1 MKKILF
7 SLVALVAS
15 MSMNAQVMKVMK
27 NGQDTPVETYYG
39 SDYYVVFEEAPAA
52 PASASWTKLTGKD
65 DWDPSGDAYGKSVII
80 VTEAAAKPA
89 GATELNDEGTVWV
102 RIEGDNCYIETVAK
116 KIVATSMYVT
126 FAACKITAS
135 SNLDKID
142 VSGVTSFE
150 YCFANCSDA
159 TAIDV
164 SSWNISSTANTD
176 CMFRCCYNLESL
188 TLNNTFHA
196 SDNGN
201 MFGEVGMRL
210 TESNK
215 CVVYG
220 VTDEAVKTNLKGS
233 SDVDPMFGEDGTGW
247 YGWDTKIKFD
257 GE

>member
-7 SLVALVAS
+7 SLVALVCS
-15 MSMNAQVMKVMK
+15 MSMNAQIMKIMK

-52 PASASWTKLTGKD
+52 PASASWTKLTD
-65 DWDPSGDAYGKSVII
+65 IDNWAPSAFGKSVII

-116 KIVATSMYVT
+116 KIVATSMNAT
-126 FAACKITAS
+126 FAGCKITAS

-150 YCFANCSDA
+150 YCFTNCYNA

-176 CMFRCCYNLESL
+176 YMFRSCNKLESL

-196 SDNGN
+196 SDNGS
-201 MFGEVGMRL
+201 MFNYVGSQL

-233 SDVDPMFGEDGTGW
+233 SSVGSTADGLDGTGW
-247 YGWDTKIKFD
+247 YGEHTKIKFD